1 VVVDNGRHYRHSFK
15 AGIVEASKN
24 SKSLSAAPAMFRCTW
39 AALFGEPPPFK
50 CFVRSSVK
58 LWRDVVAHY
67 RTTAWVDSLRH
78 DSFFLMADGS
88 ERKSKNILA
97 LYVVGFCSIEWEH
110 VAVNSHYTYNVRV
123 RDAVNLID
131 MGARHDAASNRKAV
145 VWALTHYHGLELAA
159 CLGFICDNTASN
171 SGEGIIGGFVAQI
184 RRRYN
189 VPWVRVPCTLH
200 VVHIGWGH
208 GRKVL
213 MGPLPTMEQRF
224 TVHLWNLQ
232 WLCYKEFGVQ
242 SPR

>member
-1 VVVDNGRHYRHSFK
+1 MVVDNGRHYRHSFK

-24 SKSLSAAPAMFRCTW
+24 SKSPSAAPAMFRCTW

-123 RDAVNLID
+123 CVCVCW
-131 MGARHDAASNRKAV
+131 GS
-145 VWALTHYHGLELAA
+145 
-159 CLGFICDNTASN
+159 
-171 SGEGIIGGFVAQI
+171 
-184 RRRYN
+184 
-189 VPWVRVPCTLH
+189 PCHTSST
-200 VVHIGWGH
+200 
-208 GRKVL
+208 R
-213 MGPLPTMEQRF
+213 
-224 TVHLWNLQ
+224 
-232 WLCYKEFGVQ
+232 
-242 SPR
+242 

>member
-24 SKSLSAAPAMFRCTW
+24 SKSLSATPAMFRCTW

-123 RDAVNLID
+123 CVCVCVGVRLATPRQRDKMPRVCVCAWGCVCGRVGCRSWLLKRRCSSISSTWERGT
-131 MGARHDAASNRKAV
+131 MPQAIGRR
-145 VWALTHYHGLELAA
+145 WFGL
-159 CLGFICDNTASN
+159 
-171 SGEGIIGGFVAQI
+171 
-184 RRRYN
+184 
-189 VPWVRVPCTLH
+189 
-200 VVHIGWGH
+200 
-208 GRKVL
+208 
-213 MGPLPTMEQRF
+213 
-224 TVHLWNLQ
+224 
-232 WLCYKEFGVQ
+232 
-242 SPR
+242 